1 MTYLSAL
8 DRSGNVVTVW
18 ADVSS
23 DDLVVEVIPLI
34 CSMLKTFRVRP
45 EGIQLCL
52 SMLRD
57 AVESAWEGLARV
69 RSYE

>member
-1 MTYLSAL
+1 MTYLFAL

-34 CSMLKTFRVRP
+34 CSMLKTFRIRP
-45 EGIQLCL
+45 EGMQLCL
-52 SMLRD
+52 PMLRD
-57 AVESAWEGLARV
+57 AVESVWEGLTRV